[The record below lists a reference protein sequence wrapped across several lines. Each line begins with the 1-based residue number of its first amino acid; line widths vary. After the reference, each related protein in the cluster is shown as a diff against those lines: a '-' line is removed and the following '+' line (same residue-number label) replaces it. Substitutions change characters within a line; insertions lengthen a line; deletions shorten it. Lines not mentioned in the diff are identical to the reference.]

1 MLTYA
6 DVLTYADKVL
16 ALLCK
21 AHMKQVLIEL
31 YADVF

>member
-1 MLTYA
+1 M
-6 DVLTYADKVL
+6 LTYADKVL

-21 AHMKQVLIEL
+21 AYRKQVFIEL